1 MSIKRIKLS
10 EFFSIQESG
19 KTGKWK
25 SVNSYIIENL
35 NVLSDFLQP
44 NLLKMNVEKQ
54 CTLIKTMKNNVH

>member
-10 EFFSIQESG
+10 EFLIQESG

-35 NVLSDFLQP
+35 NVLSDFL
-44 NLLKMNVEKQ
+44 
-54 CTLIKTMKNNVH
+54 